1 MSFVPEYQKKNF
13 LYTRTKQ
20 NNFPP
25 FSLIPE
31 GCNRNHREIKPH
43 QTGPFK
49 IYLNVC
55 LLEEKSLHYTE
66 PNDQNWYG
74 ITQNYELTE

>member
-1 MSFVPEYQKKNF
+1 MSLIPKKTIPTPN
-13 LYTRTKQ
+13 KQ

-49 IYLNVC
+49 IYFNVC
-55 LLEEKSLHYTE
+55 LLEKSLHYTE
-66 PNDQNWYG
+66 PNDQT
-74 ITQNYELTE
+74 IVAKLHKTMS